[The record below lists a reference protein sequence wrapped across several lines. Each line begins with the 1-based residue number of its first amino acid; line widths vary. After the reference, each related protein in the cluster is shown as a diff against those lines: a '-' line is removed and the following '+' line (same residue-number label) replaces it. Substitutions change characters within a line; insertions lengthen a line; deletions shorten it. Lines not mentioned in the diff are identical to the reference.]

1 MGRWG
6 VDKKLLEEW
15 KTYRLIP
22 VPVPVLFSLNVDYIF
37 NLFQNVFPRKYP

>member
-22 VPVPVLFSLNVDYIF
+22 VPVLFSLNVDYIF
-37 NLFQNVFPRKYP
+37 NLLQNVFPRKYP